1 MGRPQGPQGGQPTY
15 GGPNTGYN
23 QPQGPVNQPSNQPPS
38 NQFGSPQPTQVYS
51 FFENSSSFVLNL
63 YLSKCMYLPLKNELM
78 KF

>member
-38 NQFGSPQPTQVYS
+38 NQFGSPQPTQVYL
-51 FFENSSSFVLNL
+51 FL
-63 YLSKCMYLPLKNELM
+63 
-78 KF
+78 